1 MRLGLN
7 QKTMSTSPHHVDP
20 HQALYQSK
28 GAFISLQQLLIQR
41 HAAKVVEYVP
51 YSRSI
56 AGISG
61 LHTSKMRGRG
71 IDFEEFRPYQQ
82 GDDVRTID
90 WRVTART
97 GKPFTK
103 VFREER
109 ERPVIIAVDQSSSMF
124 FGSQVAFKSV
134 IAAQAAAIF
143 CWMAIDNG
151 DRVGGLVF
159 SEQDHAL
166 IRPKRSR
173 RSALHLLNLIHSYNT
188 NLATIAK
195 QRHQAKDSEQA
206 AGLSTALGQIRRIT
220 KPGSTLYILSDFTTL
235 DDLALQ
241 YLAQLAQHN
250 NVVCCFIYDAL
261 EENLPVPGYYSIT
274 DGQNKGTLN
283 SFSNKARMA
292 YQQNF
297 KERMDSL
304 QDELMKMQIPFLT
317 LRTNEL
323 VVEQIRQWTTQIL

>member
-1 MRLGLN
+1 
-7 QKTMSTSPHHVDP
+7 MSMIPQIDS
-20 HQALYQSK
+20 QMALYQSK
-28 GAFISLQQLLIQR
+28 GAVISLQQLLIQR
-41 HAAKVVEYVP
+41 HAAKIVEYVP
-51 YSRSI
+51 YTRSI

-82 GDDVRTID
+82 GDDIRTID

-109 ERPVIIAVDQSSSMF
+109 ERPVIIALDQSSSMF

-151 DRVGGLVF
+151 DRVGGLVYAE
-159 SEQDHAL
+159 SGHSL
-166 IRPKRSR
+166 VRPKRSR
-173 RSALHLLNLIHSYNT
+173 RSALHLLNQIHIYN
-188 NLATIAK
+188 NRLKDLAN
-195 QRHQAKDSEQA
+195 RQA
-206 AGLSTALGQIRRIT
+206 APTLPANQRGLSGALGQIRRIT

-235 DDLALQ
+235 DDTAMQ
-241 YLAQLAQHN
+241 YLYQLSRHN

-261 EENLPVPGYYSIT
+261 EENLPVPGFYSIT
-274 DGQNKGTLN
+274 DGQRKGTLN
-283 SFSNKARMA
+283 SYSQTARRA

-297 KERMDSL
+297 QERMSAL
-304 QDELMKMQIPFLT
+304 QAELIKLQIPFLK
-317 LRTNEL
+317 LRTNQS
-323 VVEQIRQWTTQIL
+323 VVEQIRQWTAQIL